1 MKKYD
6 CMKYGLC
13 CTFCMITA
21 IAIGCA
27 SQKKNQDLTIVPLS
41 GSDSVYLEIK
51 GDLYGIMWNDD
62 EILAKAAERMGKH
75 LSIENNR
82 FKWDIKS
89 GKDVR
94 VSENIFEYITEY
106 WKRNNEKLQTGEYE
120 IFQYKDGS
128 YFVRPIKYPLS
139 NPDSVFLEIK
149 GDLRNPRIIWGEKD
163 TYLKAQERMEK
174 HLSIENNRFKW
185 DVENGK
191 EVRVSE
197 NIFEYL
203 ISIWKDN
210 NEKLQTGKYEIWQHE
225 NGRYFVRP
233 LKPEE
238 KNSIK

>member
-1 MKKYD
+1 MKTYD
-6 CMKYGLC
+6 CIKYGLC

-82 FKWDIKS
+82 FKWD
-89 GKDVR
+89 
-94 VSENIFEYITEY
+94 
-106 WKRNNEKLQTGEYE
+106 
-120 IFQYKDGS
+120 
-128 YFVRPIKYPLS
+128 
-139 NPDSVFLEIK
+139 
-149 GDLRNPRIIWGEKD
+149 
-163 TYLKAQERMEK
+163 
-174 HLSIENNRFKW
+174 
-185 DVENGK
+185 VENGK

-210 NEKLQTGKYEIWQHE
+210 NEKLQIGKYEIWQHE
-225 NGRYFVRP
+225 IGRYFVRP
-233 LKPEE
+233 LKPDG
-238 KNSIK
+238 KNPIK